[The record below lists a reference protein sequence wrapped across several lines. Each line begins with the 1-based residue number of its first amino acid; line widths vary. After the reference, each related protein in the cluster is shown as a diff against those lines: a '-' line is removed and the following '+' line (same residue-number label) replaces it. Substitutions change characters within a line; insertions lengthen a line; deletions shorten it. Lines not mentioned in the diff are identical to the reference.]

1 MQPISAQI
9 SLELGNKGVE
19 IILEFILFPP
29 GSQSFLLCFLKFWCV
44 PQSVLNSPQHFFPY
58 FYPRN
63 LYN

>member
-29 GSQSFLLCFLKFWCV
+29 GSQSLLPCFLKFWCV
-44 PQSVLNSPQHFFPY
+44 PQSVLNSPQQFFS
-58 FYPRN
+58 YP
-63 LYN
+63 LPKILSL